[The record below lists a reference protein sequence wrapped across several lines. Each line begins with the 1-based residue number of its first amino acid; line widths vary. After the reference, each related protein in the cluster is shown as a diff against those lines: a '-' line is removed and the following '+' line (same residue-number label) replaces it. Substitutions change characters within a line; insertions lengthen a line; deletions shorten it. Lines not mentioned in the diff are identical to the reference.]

1 MRYLLNTPKRLAVRG
16 IRRVADRY
24 IWTHPS
30 IAATFRCR
38 PAYLAA
44 FKKTWRLLMWGDT
57 EWRRLREAV
66 AVAVS
71 TANRCVY

>member
-1 MRYLLNTPKRLAVRG
+1 MKFLNAPKRLAVQS

-30 IAATFRCR
+30 IVATLGGR

-44 FKKTWRLLMWGDT
+44 FKRTWRLLMWGDPQ
-57 EWRRLREAV
+57 WRRLREAV

-71 TANRCVY
+71 TANQCVY

>member
-1 MRYLLNTPKRLAVRG
+1 MKFLSAPKHVVVQS

-30 IAATFRCR
+30 IAATFGCR
-38 PAYLAA
+38 PEYLAA
-44 FKKTWRLLMWGDT
+44 FKRTWRLLMWGDPR
-57 EWRRLREAV
+57 WRRLREAV

-71 TANRCVY
+71 TANQCVY